1 MDVRPVLEFLVAEAL
16 KIPPPALP
24 IAPGQWGPP
33 YQDQLNNVHR
43 LFYNRLTASYNGLL
57 DPAQGG
63 RALYLPCG
71 AFQDSTDQLDGST
84 TSAYAL
90 RFGTT
95 DYSYGVSVE
104 SRTAVFTGTI
114 DDGTPPGAGTV
125 LTVSAVA
132 SGTIYLGMELT
143 GTGVTTGTRVTAFGT
158 GTGGAGTY
166 TVSASQEV
174 ASTTITGDLPS
185 KIVFGYKGLYN
196 VQFSVQVTNSDSQI
210 HDIDMWYRLNGSDIA
225 NTNSRWS
232 VPNSHGGVDG
242 HLIALMNYFVAVEPL
257 DYVEIMWHVTDS
269 VVRLEALPA
278 GTSPTRPAT
287 PSVICTVNFISRL

>member
-1 MDVRPVLEFLVAEAL
+1 MADAL

-24 IAPGQWGPP
+24 IAPRQWRPP

-57 DPAQGG
+57 DPVQGA
-63 RALYLPCG
+63 RALYFPCG
-71 AFQDSTDQLDGST
+71 VFQDSTDQVDGST

-95 DYSYGVSVE
+95 DFSYGVSVE

-143 GTGVTTGTRVTAFGT
+143 GTGVTAGTRVTAFGT
-158 GTGGAGTY
+158 GTGGVGTY
-166 TVSASQEV
+166 TVSVSQEV

-196 VQFSVQVTNSDSQI
+196 VQFSVQVTNTDAQI
-210 HDIDMWYRLNGSDIA
+210 HDIDIWYRKNGSDVA

-232 VPNSHGGVDG
+232 VPNSHGGTDG
-242 HLIALMNYFVAVEPL
+242 HLIAFMNYFVDVEPL
-257 DYVEIMWHVTDS
+257 DYVEIMWHVTNS
-269 VVRLEALPA
+269 AVKLEQLPA

-287 PSVICTVNFISRL
+287 PSVICTVNFVTNIPES

>member
-1 MDVRPVLEFLVAEAL
+1 MADAL

-57 DPAQGG
+57 DPVQGA
-63 RALYLPCG
+63 RALYFPCG
-71 AFQDSTDQLDGST
+71 VFQDSTDQVDGST
-84 TSAYAL
+84 TSAYAM

-95 DYSYGVSVE
+95 DFSYGVSVE
-104 SRTAVFTGTI
+104 SRTIVFTGTI

-125 LTVSAVA
+125 LTVSAVT

-143 GTGVTTGTRVTAFGT
+143 GTGVTAGTRVTAFGT
-158 GTGGAGTY
+158 GTGGVGTY
-166 TVSASQEV
+166 TVSVSQEV

-210 HDIDMWYRLNGSDIA
+210 HDIDIWYRKNGTDIA

-232 VPNSHGGVDG
+232 VPNSHGGTDG
-242 HLIALMNYFVAVEPL
+242 HLIAFMNYFVDVEPL

-269 VVRLEALPA
+269 AVKLEQLPA

-287 PSVICTVNFISRL
+287 PSVICTVNFVTNLPDVV

>member
-1 MDVRPVLEFLVAEAL
+1 MADAL

-57 DPAQGG
+57 DPVQGA
-63 RALYLPCG
+63 RALYFPCG
-71 AFQDSTDQLDGST
+71 VFQDSTDQVDGST
-84 TSAYAL
+84 TSAYAM

-95 DYSYGVSVE
+95 DFSYGVSVE
-104 SRTAVFTGTI
+104 SRTIVFTGTI

-143 GTGVTTGTRVTAFGT
+143 GTGVTAGTRVTAFGT
-158 GTGGAGTY
+158 GTGGVGTY

-174 ASTTITGDLPS
+174 ASTTITGNLPS

-196 VQFSVQVTNSDSQI
+196 VQFSVQVTNTDAQI
-210 HDIDMWYRLNGSDIA
+210 HDIDIWYRKNGTDIA

-232 VPNSHGGVDG
+232 VPNSHGGTDG
-242 HLIALMNYFVAVEPL
+242 HLIAFMNYFVDVEPL

-269 VVRLEALPA
+269 AVKLEQLPA

-287 PSVICTVNFISRL
+287 PSVICTVNFVTNLPDVV

>member
-1 MDVRPVLEFLVAEAL
+1 MAEAL

-57 DPAQGG
+57 DPVQGG
-63 RALYLPCG
+63 RALYFPCG
-71 AFQDSTDQLDGST
+71 MFQDSTDQVDGST
-84 TSAYAL
+84 TSAYAM

-95 DYSYGVSVE
+95 DFSYGVSVE
-104 SRTAVFTGTI
+104 SRTIVFTGTI

-143 GTGVTTGTRVTAFGT
+143 GTGVTAGTRVTAFGT
-158 GTGGAGTY
+158 GTGGVGTY

-174 ASTTITGDLPS
+174 ASTTITGNLPS

-196 VQFSVQVTNSDSQI
+196 VQFSVQVTNTDAQI
-210 HDIDMWYRLNGSDIA
+210 HDIDIWYRKNDTDIA

-232 VPNSHGGVDG
+232 VPNSHGGTDG
-242 HLIALMNYFVAVEPL
+242 HLIAFMNYFVDVEPL

-269 VVRLEALPA
+269 AVKLEHLAA

-287 PSVICTVNFISRL
+287 PSVICTVNFVTNLPDVV

>member
-1 MDVRPVLEFLVAEAL
+1 M
-16 KIPPPALP
+16 
-24 IAPGQWGPP
+24 
-33 YQDQLNNVHR
+33 
-43 LFYNRLTASYNGLL
+43 
-57 DPAQGG
+57 
-63 RALYLPCG
+63 
-71 AFQDSTDQLDGST
+71 
-84 TSAYAL
+84 

-95 DYSYGVSVE
+95 DFSYGVSVE
-104 SRTAVFTGTI
+104 SRTIVFTGTI

-143 GTGVTTGTRVTAFGT
+143 GTGVTAGTRVTDFGT
-158 GTGGAGTY
+158 GTGGVGTY
-166 TVSASQEV
+166 TVSVSQEV

-210 HDIDMWYRLNGSDIA
+210 HDIDIWYRKNGTDIA

-232 VPNSHGGVDG
+232 VPNSHGGTDG
-242 HLIALMNYFVAVEPL
+242 HLIAFMNYFVDVEPL

-269 VVRLEALPA
+269 AVKLEHLAA

-287 PSVICTVNFISRL
+287 PSVICTVNFVTNLPES

>member
-1 MDVRPVLEFLVAEAL
+1 VADAL
-16 KIPPPALP
+16 KIQPPALP
-24 IAPGQWGPP
+24 IAPRQWGPP

-57 DPAQGG
+57 DPTQGG
-63 RALYLPCG
+63 RALYLPSG
-71 AFQDSTDQLDGST
+71 VFQDSTDQLDGST

-90 RFGTT
+90 RFGTM

-143 GTGVTTGTRVTAFGT
+143 GTGVTAGTRITAFGT
-158 GTGGAGTY
+158 GTGGVGTY
-166 TVSASQEV
+166 TVSVSQEA
-174 ASTTITGDLPS
+174 ASTTITGDRPS

-196 VQFSVQVTNSDSQI
+196 VQFSVQVTNTDTQI
-210 HDIDMWYRLNGSDIA
+210 HEIDMWYRQNDVDIA

-242 HLIALMNYFVAVEPL
+242 HLIAFMNYFVDVEPL
-257 DYVEIMWHVTDS
+257 DYVEIMWHVTNS
-269 VVRLEALPA
+269 AVRLEALPA

-287 PSVICTVNFISRL
+287 PSVICTVNFVTNVV

>member
-1 MDVRPVLEFLVAEAL
+1 MADAL
-16 KIPPPALP
+16 KVQPPALP
-24 IAPGQWGPP
+24 IAPGQWGAP

-57 DPAQGG
+57 DPVQGG
-63 RALYLPCG
+63 RALYFPCG
-71 AFQDSTDQLDGST
+71 AFQDSTDQVDGST
-84 TSAYAL
+84 TSAYAM

-95 DYSYGVSVE
+95 DFSYGVSVE
-104 SRTAVFTGTI
+104 SRTIVFTGTI

-143 GTGVTTGTRVTAFGT
+143 GTGVTAGTRVTDFGT
-158 GTGGAGTY
+158 GTGGVGTY
-166 TVSASQEV
+166 TVSVSQEV

-210 HDIDMWYRLNGSDIA
+210 HDIDIWYRKNGTDIA

-232 VPNSHGGVDG
+232 VPNSHGGTDG
-242 HLIALMNYFVAVEPL
+242 HLIAFMNYFVDVEPL

-269 VVRLEALPA
+269 AVKLEHLAA

-287 PSVICTVNFISRL
+287 PSVICTVNFVTNLPDVV

>member
-1 MDVRPVLEFLVAEAL
+1 VADAL
-16 KIPPPALP
+16 KVQPPALP

-57 DPAQGG
+57 DPVQGA
-63 RALYLPCG
+63 RALYFPCG
-71 AFQDSTDQLDGST
+71 VFQDSTDQVDGST

-95 DYSYGVSVE
+95 DFSYGVSVE
-104 SRTAVFTGTI
+104 SRTIVFTGTI

-143 GTGVTTGTRVTAFGT
+143 GTGVTAGTRVTDFGT
-158 GTGGAGTY
+158 GTGGVGTY
-166 TVSASQEV
+166 TVSVSQEV

-210 HDIDMWYRLNGSDIA
+210 HDIDIWYRKNGTDIA

-232 VPNSHGGVDG
+232 VPNSHGGTDG
-242 HLIALMNYFVAVEPL
+242 HLIAFMNYFVDVEPL

-269 VVRLEALPA
+269 AVKLEQLPA

-287 PSVICTVNFISRL
+287 PSVICTVNFVTNLPDVV